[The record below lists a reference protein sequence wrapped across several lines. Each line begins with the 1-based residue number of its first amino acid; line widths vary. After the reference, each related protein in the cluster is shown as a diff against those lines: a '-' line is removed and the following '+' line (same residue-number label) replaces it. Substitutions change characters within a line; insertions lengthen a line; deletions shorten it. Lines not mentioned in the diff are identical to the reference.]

1 MLNYFWYL
9 KGGRNKMFITDRA
22 LVSLLKGN
30 FDVYLNGDQKYWK
43 TDLLS
48 LDPSSAVTT
57 SLAIVAK
64 F

>member
-9 KGGRNKMFITDRA
+9 KGGRNKMFIKDRA

-48 LDPSSAVTT
+48 LDPS
-57 SLAIVAK
+57 LL
-64 F
+64 